1 MSVAAAMSAPEY
13 DDIRGGTIEQFTVDQ
28 NVSYGV
34 ARKNQVYKYA
44 PPVSNRPKF
53 GRLEKIM
60 IVHMVVLSFLLVASV
75 ALVAATFA
83 ESNEAKKEIHY
94 LRKEL
99 KYIIREVLCKNET
112 KDISESKTMM
122 QQHPTTLP
130 DLNLLTTTT
139 IQRFN

>member
-1 MSVAAAMSAPEY
+1 
-13 DDIRGGTIEQFTVDQ
+13 
-28 NVSYGV
+28 
-34 ARKNQVYKYA
+34 
-44 PPVSNRPKF
+44 
-53 GRLEKIM
+53 
-60 IVHMVVLSFLLVASV
+60 MVVLSFLLVASV

-99 KYIIREVLCKNET
+99 RYIIRKVLCKNET

-139 IQRFN
+139 IKKFA